1 MHRILIVA
9 VAVLAMALTGSTA
22 LGQKPPKN
30 PKPNP
35 QQPQPSPYTAGITI
49 SPSANPVVYPSGVTF
64 TGRVNGAKA
73 GVTVT
78 LQSSILRDGPYKN
91 LAETKTDNSG
101 KYSVGDRPSRNLY
114 YRVVSSAPNPAQ
126 AGIYVRNAMRVGLIV
141 SDSTPRRGALITFR
155 GTVRPRH
162 DGRTVYVQRRSATG
176 RWVTLKRP
184 RLVGVNSTTSKYRTR
199 IRVRSNGT
207 YRARVLGHADHSLGT
222 SRSRTLVVH

>member
-1 MHRILIVA
+1 
-9 VAVLAMALTGSTA
+9 MALTGSTA
-22 LGQKPPKN
+22 LAQKPPKA
-30 PKPNP
+30 PKPTPAPAPN
-35 QQPQPSPYTAGITI
+35 TAGITI

-114 YRVVSSAPNPAQ
+114 YRVVSTAPNAQ
-126 AGIYVRNAMRVGLIV
+126 ASIYVRSAMRIGLVV
-141 SDSTPRRGALITFR
+141 SDSTPRRGALIKFS

-184 RLVGVNSTTSKYRTR
+184 RLVGVNSTTSKYSTR
-199 IRVRSNGT
+199 IRVRSNGV

-222 SRSRTLVVH
+222 SRTRTLVVH